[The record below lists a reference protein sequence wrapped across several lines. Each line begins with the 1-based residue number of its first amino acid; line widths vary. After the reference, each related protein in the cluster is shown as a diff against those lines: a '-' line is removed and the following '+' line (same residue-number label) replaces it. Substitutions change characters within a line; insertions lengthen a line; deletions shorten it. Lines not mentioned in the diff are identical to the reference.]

1 MEIDKRLVWILK
13 GVATLGILLFL
24 FYIFKKEQNSEAEIK
39 QWTKTKDSLEGVIQ
53 MYQAEYK
60 ILKEHSDKLD
70 SIITNQT
77 EKVKYIRKN
86 FVIFKTP
93 KINNPDSATTYIKN
107 FIKE

>member
-1 MEIDKRLVWILK
+1 MEIDKRLEWTLK
-13 GVATLGILLFL
+13 GVATLGALLFV
-24 FYIFKKEQNSEAEIK
+24 FYMFKYTQSETSEIK

-53 MYQAEYK
+53 MYQSEYK
-60 ILKEHSDKLD
+60 ILKKHSDELD
-70 SIITNQT
+70 SIINNQT

-93 KINNPDSATTYIKN
+93 KINNSDSATTYIKN